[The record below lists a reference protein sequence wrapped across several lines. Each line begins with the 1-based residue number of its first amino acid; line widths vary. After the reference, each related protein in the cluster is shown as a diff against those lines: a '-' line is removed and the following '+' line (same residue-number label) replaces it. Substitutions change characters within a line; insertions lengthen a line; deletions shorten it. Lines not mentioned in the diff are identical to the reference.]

1 MVVTIKN
8 LRSNWNSSPRGFRT
22 PFLSKH
28 PTGVSYFWGYVMSLL
43 NESSRPYE
51 VVKELEFISNFIKSN
66 YQNYTPE
73 LINKKEIIK
82 RLETV
87 IIVLRNYS

>member
-1 MVVTIKN
+1 MA
-8 LRSNWNSSPRGFRT
+8 
-22 PFLSKH
+22 
-28 PTGVSYFWGYVMSLL
+28 LL

-87 IIVLRNYS
+87 IMVLRNYS